1 MCDTGKDAN
10 KVGHDDVDDDD
21 VDDVDGIPPYKS
33 HPNPNIDGCES
44 RVNAPDKL
52 KYSLHFLKKKINK
65 IQIPSRSNDS
75 SNLERR

>member
-52 KYSLHFLKKKINK
+52 KYSLHFLRKK
-65 IQIPSRSNDS
+65 
-75 SNLERR
+75 